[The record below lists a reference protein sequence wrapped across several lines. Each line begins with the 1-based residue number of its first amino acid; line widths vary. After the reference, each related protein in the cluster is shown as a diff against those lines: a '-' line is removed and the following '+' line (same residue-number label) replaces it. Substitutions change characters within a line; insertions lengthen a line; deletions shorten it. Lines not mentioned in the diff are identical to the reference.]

1 MLVEKDKNLVHPV
14 DVAVGGDSDAIVVA
28 DNIGDVLATT
38 STGGVKPQIYHKI
51 EGQKW
56 TAQDMSVAVTRDKH
70 VLLGTDSEKGIYRFS
85 GDQTAEAKPILPG
98 AGGVAADPK
107 TLRWAATQDANQIY
121 VFEGE
126 ELQKKLRLPPN
137 KSHYRNGLLSFSPAQ
152 SLCVACRPSD
162 DTAAQPW
169 FLMYDFEK
177 DEIRSLF
184 PWTRETLTD
193 FVVGPRMFWDR
204 KSPNEYKSVY

>member
-1 MLVEKDKNLVHPV
+1 
-14 DVAVGGDSDAIVVA
+14 
-28 DNIGDVLATT
+28 
-38 STGGVKPQIYHKI
+38 
-51 EGQKW
+51 
-56 TAQDMSVAVTRDKH
+56 
-70 VLLGTDSEKGIYRFS
+70 
-85 GDQTAEAKPILPG
+85 
-98 AGGVAADPK
+98 
-107 TLRWAATQDANQIY
+107 
-121 VFEGE
+121 
-126 ELQKKLRLPPN
+126 
-137 KSHYRNGLLSFSPAQ
+137 
-152 SLCVACRPSD
+152 VACRPSD